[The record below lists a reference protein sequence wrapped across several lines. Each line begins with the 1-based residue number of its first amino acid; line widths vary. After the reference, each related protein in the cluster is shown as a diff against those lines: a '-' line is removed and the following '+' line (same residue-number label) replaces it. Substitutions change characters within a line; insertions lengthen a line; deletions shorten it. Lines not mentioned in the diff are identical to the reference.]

1 MDRRAVLTG
10 MAAAGLAAAGS
21 TAAGE
26 RRTMDGWRHY
36 RLATELDLSDHPGPV
51 SLWVPLLQSQAG
63 VQQPSAPRFKA
74 SGRGAVVRDARYG
87 APMLH
92 VTWTDGASRGGS
104 GPRTVHVVQ
113 EVATRDRGLVRT
125 RLTAEE
131 RRLWTAATPS
141 LPTGGIVGETARK
154 IVGDRRAPR
163 DKARAIYDWVVDNT
177 FRDAA
182 VRGCGFGGV
191 ENMLRS
197 GYLGGK
203 CADIN
208 SLAVALCRAAGLPAR
223 DSYGVRLGPSSHQPW
238 VGLKSADATHAQ
250 HCRAE
255 VFLDGEGW
263 LPIDPADVRKVVL
276 EGGLSV
282 TSPLVRAE
290 RERLFGQW
298 EMNWAAYNHATD
310 IALPGARQKPDEH
323 FLMYPLAFAGPKEVD
338 QLEPD
343 SFRYR
348 LAATPV

>member
-1 MDRRAVLTG
+1 MDRRAVLAG
-10 MAAAGLAAAGS
+10 MAVTAGLAAAGRAG
-21 TAAGE
+21 AADD
-26 RRTMDGWRHY
+26 RRRY
-36 RLATELDLSDHPGPV
+36 RLATEIDLSGHPGPA
-51 SLWVPLLQSQAG
+51 SLWVPLVQSQAAC
-63 VQQPSAPRFKA
+63 QTASPPRFTA
-74 SGRGAVVRDARYG
+74 SGRARVVRDRRYG
-87 APMLH
+87 AAMLH
-92 VTWTDGASRGGS
+92 VTWPDGA
-104 GPRTVHVVQ
+104 GPRTVKVVQ
-113 EVATRDRGLVRT
+113 EIATRDRGLIRA
-125 RLTAEE
+125 RLTPQE

-141 LPTGGIVGETARK
+141 LPTGGVVGDTARK
-154 IVGDRRAPR
+154 IVGARRAPR

-223 DSYGVRLGPSSHQPW
+223 DVYGVRLGPSRRQPSL
-238 VGLKSADATHAQ
+238 GLKSADATHAQ

-276 EGGLSV
+276 EGGLPV
-282 TSPLVRAE
+282 TSPVVRAE

-298 EMNWAAYNHATD
+298 EMNWAGYNHATD
-310 IALPGARQKPDEH
+310 IALPGARRAPSEH
-323 FLMYPLAFAGPKEVD
+323 FLMYPTAFAGPTEVD
-338 QLEPD
+338 QLDPD

-348 LAATPV
+348 LAATPI

>member
-10 MAAAGLAAAGS
+10 LAATGMGATGIAG
-21 TAAGE
+21 AAPAGAADAW
-26 RRTMDGWRHY
+26 RRY
-36 RLATELDLSDHPGPV
+36 RLATEIDLSGHPGPV
-51 SLWVPLLQSQAG
+51 SLWVPLVQSQAG
-63 VQQPSAPRFKA
+63 VQQASAPRFQA
-74 SGRGAVVRDARYG
+74 SGRAAVVRDAHYG
-87 APMLH
+87 AAMLH
-92 VTWTDGASRGGS
+92 VTWPGGS
-104 GPRTVHVVQ
+104 GPRTAKVSQ
-113 EVATRDRGLVRT
+113 EVATRDRVLVRA
-125 RLTAEE
+125 RLSADE

-141 LPTGGIVGETARK
+141 LPTDGIVADTARK
-154 IVGDRRAPR
+154 IVGARRAPR

-223 DSYGVRLGPSSHQPW
+223 DAYGVRLGPSRYQPSL
-238 VGLKSADATHAQ
+238 GLKSADATHAQ

-276 EGGLSV
+276 EGGLPV
-282 TSPLVRAE
+282 GSPQVRAE

-298 EMNWAAYNHATD
+298 EMNWAAYNHASD

-323 FLMYPLAFAGPKEVD
+323 FLMYPLAFAGSTEVD

-348 LAATPV
+348 LAATSV